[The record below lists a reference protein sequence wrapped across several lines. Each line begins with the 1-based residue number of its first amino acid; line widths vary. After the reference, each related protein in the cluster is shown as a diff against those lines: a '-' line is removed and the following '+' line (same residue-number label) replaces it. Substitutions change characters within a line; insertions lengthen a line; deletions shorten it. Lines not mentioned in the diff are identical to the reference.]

1 MPMHRALARF
11 VPVLLLFAA
20 CGSDHPLAGNWA
32 QQADGGKKG
41 MHLEFQ
47 TSGEKV
53 MVHTAPRED
62 GSHDHL
68 HGTYTFDANSKAVTV
83 KCRLLGDDKPDTWTG
98 TLAGKALDLSA
109 AGVTI
114 KFAQGG
120 SAH

>member
-1 MPMHRALARF
+1 MHRALAYV
-11 VPVLLLFAA
+11 VPFLLLAA
-20 CGSDHPLAGNWA
+20 CGNDHPLAGNWA
-32 QQADGGKKG
+32 EQVEAGKKG

-47 TSGEKV
+47 TSGDKV

-68 HGTYTFDANSKAVTV
+68 HGTYVFDANSNAVTV
-83 KCRLLGDDKPDTWTG
+83 KCKLLGDGKADAWTG
-98 TLAGKALDLSA
+98 VLAGKSLDLTGG
-109 AGVTI
+109 GVTL